1 MGMST
6 TAHEFEQLFRETYR
20 VFHRRDGRHSGLT
33 GASWAVL
40 THLSL
45 SGPVT
50 VGEASL
56 HLDRAQSVVSDI
68 VTQLEGKGLVE
79 RRTDSADKRRTH
91 VWITP
96 LGVEALRADESVLG
110 LDLLTEAFERMPP
123 ADAAALVDSLRL
135 LVTAAPTTH
144 ERNPH
149 D

>member
-1 MGMST
+1 MSSPAT
-6 TAHEFEQLFRETYR
+6 EFEQLFRETYR
-20 VFHRRDGRHSGLT
+20 AFHRRDGRHSGLT

-68 VTQLEGKGLVE
+68 VTQLEGKGLIE
-79 RRTDSADKRRTH
+79 RRTDTEDRRRTL

-96 LGVEALRADESVLG
+96 NGVEALQADERVLG
-110 LDLLTEAFERMPP
+110 VDLLAEAFERMPP
-123 ADAAALVDSLRL
+123 ADALSLLDALRQ
-135 LVTAAPTTH
+135 LVAAAPTTH

-149 D
+149 G